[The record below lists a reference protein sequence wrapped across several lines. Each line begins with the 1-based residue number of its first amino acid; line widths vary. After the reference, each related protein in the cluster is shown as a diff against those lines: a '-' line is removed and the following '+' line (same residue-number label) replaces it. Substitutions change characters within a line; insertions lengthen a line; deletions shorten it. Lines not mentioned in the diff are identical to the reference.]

1 MPKISK
7 YNGGYVIISLNDEDI
22 YEKIERNLY
31 KPILL
36 TDIVINGIEKN
47 DVFTT
52 AYVEGTNI
60 VFKDIYDKD
69 ITISDDN
76 SVTIG
81 DNGKHLYRYIFYF
94 SDCITECLCNKPFSR
109 LNTEIIAISVNKTTE
124 LTPSEC
130 KEIIDNLQ
138 SYVSNG
144 DLPVLYT
151 CDILSTPYLY
161 LGSTLLNEV
170 VKLENNVDYLNW
182 TINSDGNVSINNTDD
197 DLKFKCVKIF

>member
-7 YNGGYVIISLNDEDI
+7 YNGGYVIISLNDENI

-52 AYVEGTNI
+52 AYVEGNNI

-76 SVTIG
+76 SVSID
-81 DNGKHLYRYIFYF
+81 DNGKHLYEYVYTHNYEGVYF
-94 SDCITECLCNKPFSR
+94 KAFLLTNKSD
-109 LNTEIIAISVNKTTE
+109 
-124 LTPSEC
+124 LT
-130 KEIIDNLQ
+130 IDNLLNFFNENVSFEFQ
-138 SYVSNG
+138 ACGYQYVG
-144 DLPVLYT
+144 
-151 CDILSTPYLY
+151 
-161 LGSTLLNEV
+161 NEV
-170 VKLENNVDYLNW
+170 HLINTIYFDGADLCLSNVF
-182 TINSDGNVSINNTDD
+182 INSSGNIEVSDEYFQIISNSDSLD
-197 DLKFKCVKIF
+197 KKKIF

>member
-1 MPKISK
+1 MIKVSK

-69 ITISDDN
+69 ITISNDN
-76 SVTIG
+76 SVSMS
-81 DNGKHLYRYIFYF
+81 DNGKHLYEYEFIHNDGSICFNAF
-94 SDCITECLCNKPFSR
+94 LLTNKSDLSIVNLHNFFNENIDLDFQACGYEYVGDEAR
-109 LNTEIIAISVNKTTE
+109 L
-124 LTPSEC
+124 
-130 KEIIDNLQ
+130 
-138 SYVSNG
+138 
-144 DLPVLYT
+144 
-151 CDILSTPYLY
+151 
-161 LGSTLLNEV
+161 
-170 VKLENNVDYLNW
+170 
-182 TINSDGNVSINNTDD
+182 INSIYYDGNVMYVNSVHKNLNGETEVVENNFQIRTEDSI
-197 DLKFKCVKIF
+197 VQRKIF

>member
-7 YNGGYVIISLNDEDI
+7 YNGGYAIISLNDEDI

-69 ITISDDN
+69 ITISNDN
-76 SVTIG
+76 LVSIG
-81 DNGKHLYRYIFYF
+81 DNGNHLYEYVYTHNDGLI
-94 SDCITECLCNKPFSR
+94 CLRAFMLTNKSNLTINNFFEEHIG
-109 LNTEIIAISVNKTTE
+109 LNFQACGYEYVGDIAYAIVSIYYDGDSMYAESVSKNTKGETEIGNDYFQI
-124 LTPSEC
+124 
-130 KEIIDNLQ
+130 Q
-138 SYVSNG
+138 SN
-144 DLPVLYT
+144 D
-151 CDILSTPYLY
+151 
-161 LGSTLLNEV
+161 TLV
-170 VKLENNVDYLNW
+170 QR
-182 TINSDGNVSINNTDD
+182 
-197 DLKFKCVKIF
+197 KIF

>member
-69 ITISDDN
+69 ITISADN
-76 SVTIG
+76 SVSIG
-81 DNGKHLYRYIFYF
+81 NPKRLYINIININDVSDGSLSGLILSIIFYSYKKFDNIEDFYQYFKTFEKSNREILAFRTYYRSTKHVMGYLFKFNPNF
-94 SDCITECLCNKPFSR
+94 SENPFATVLNDGYASDTDLLASTSSTVEFINKP
-109 LNTEIIAISVNKTTE
+109 V
-124 LTPSEC
+124 
-130 KEIIDNLQ
+130 
-138 SYVSNG
+138 
-144 DLPVLYT
+144 
-151 CDILSTPYLY
+151 
-161 LGSTLLNEV
+161 
-170 VKLENNVDYLNW
+170 
-182 TINSDGNVSINNTDD
+182 
-197 DLKFKCVKIF
+197 

>member
-1 MPKISK
+1 MPKITK

-36 TDIVINGIEKN
+36 TDIVINGVEKN

-69 ITISDDN
+69 IIISDDN

-81 DNGKHLYRYIFYF
+81 DNGKHLYRYNFNF
-94 SDCITECLCNKPFSR
+94 SDSWFQYLSNKPFSR
-109 LNTEIIAISVNKTTE
+109 LNVSILIRDTSGVTN
-124 LTPSEC
+124 LTASEC
-130 KEIIDNLQ
+130 KELIEALDSETHYCPMSITSDGSFKVNCHI
-138 SYVSNG
+138 SVG
-144 DLPVLYT
+144 DLYLIINDASSGVSAVDLT
-151 CDILSTPYLY
+151 IFDNGSISESIKGDDLY
-161 LGSTLLNEV
+161 LFVE
-170 VKLENNVDYLNW
+170 
-182 TINSDGNVSINNTDD
+182 
-197 DLKFKCVKIF
+197 KIF

>member
-47 DVFTT
+47 DIFTT

-69 ITISDDN
+69 ITISDNN

-81 DNGKHLYRYIFYF
+81 DNGKHLYEYVYTHKDSGMCFKAF
-94 SDCITECLCNKPFSR
+94 LLTNKSDLS
-109 LNTEIIAISVNKTTE
+109 
-124 LTPSEC
+124 
-130 KEIIDNLQ
+130 IDNLDIFFQENIDLEFQACGYDYVGNEAHVINSIFCDGDMCTTSVYKKSNGESEIGKNYFQIQ
-138 SYVSNG
+138 SYDSLVQR
-144 DLPVLYT
+144 
-151 CDILSTPYLY
+151 
-161 LGSTLLNEV
+161 
-170 VKLENNVDYLNW
+170 
-182 TINSDGNVSINNTDD
+182 
-197 DLKFKCVKIF
+197 KIF

>member
-1 MPKISK
+1 MPKITK

-76 SVTIG
+76 SVSIG
-81 DNGKHLYRYIFYF
+81 DNGKHLYEYVYTHVDSSKAFEVF
-94 SDCITECLCNKPFSR
+94 LLTNKSDLS
-109 LNTEIIAISVNKTTE
+109 
-124 LTPSEC
+124 
-130 KEIIDNLQ
+130 IDNLR
-138 SYVSNG
+138 NF
-144 DLPVLYT
+144 
-151 CDILSTPYLY
+151 
-161 LGSTLLNEV
+161 LNENIDV
-170 VKLENNVDYLNW
+170 EFQACGCQYVGNEARVITSIYSDGVEINIISVLK
-182 TINSDGNVSINNTDD
+182 NSDGVIEMSVHLFQIQSDD
-197 DLKFKCVKIF
+197 TLVQRKIF

>member
-7 YNGGYVIISLNDEDI
+7 YNGGYAIISLNDEDI

-81 DNGKHLYRYIFYF
+81 DNGKHLYEYEFTHNDKTICFKAF
-94 SDCITECLCNKPFSR
+94 LLTNKSDLS
-109 LNTEIIAISVNKTTE
+109 
-124 LTPSEC
+124 
-130 KEIIDNLQ
+130 IDNLHNFFNENVNLKFQ
-138 SYVSNG
+138 ACGYA
-144 DLPVLYT
+144 YT
-151 CDILSTPYLY
+151 STHA
-161 LGSTLLNEV
+161 GEARV
-170 VKLENNVDYLNW
+170 
-182 TINSDGNVSINNTDD
+182 INSIYYNGQRMYATNVYYNSNSEAAIAGDYFQIQSNDS
-197 DLKFKCVKIF
+197 LVQRKIF

>member
-7 YNGGYVIISLNDEDI
+7 YNGGYVIISLNDENI

-69 ITISDDN
+69 ITISNDN
-76 SVTIG
+76 SVSIG
-81 DNGKHLYRYIFYF
+81 DNGKHLYEYVYTHNDGSTCFKAF
-94 SDCITECLCNKPFSR
+94 LLTNKSDLS
-109 LNTEIIAISVNKTTE
+109 
-124 LTPSEC
+124 
-130 KEIIDNLQ
+130 IDNLLNFFKENIYLDFQ
-138 SYVSNG
+138 ACGYKYVG
-144 DLPVLYT
+144 
-151 CDILSTPYLY
+151 
-161 LGSTLLNEV
+161 NEARV
-170 VKLENNVDYLNW
+170 
-182 TINSDGNVSINNTDD
+182 INSIYYDETNGGMYTQSVLKNSSGGAEIGEDSFQILIDD
-197 DLKFKCVKIF
+197 DGLDQRKIF

>member
-7 YNGGYVIISLNDEDI
+7 YNGGYVIISLNDENI

-76 SVTIG
+76 SVSIG
-81 DNGKHLYRYIFYF
+81 DNGNHLYEYVYTHNDGQICLQAFMYTNKSNLTIHNFFEEHVDLDFQACGYEYAGDTAF
-94 SDCITECLCNKPFSR
+94 SITSIYYDGGNMYAKSVSKNSSGE
-109 LNTEIIAISVNKTTE
+109 TEIGEDYFQI
-124 LTPSEC
+124 
-130 KEIIDNLQ
+130 Q
-138 SYVSNG
+138 S
-144 DLPVLYT
+144 
-151 CDILSTPYLY
+151 
-161 LGSTLLNEV
+161 
-170 VKLENNVDYLNW
+170 
-182 TINSDGNVSINNTDD
+182 SDSLIER
-197 DLKFKCVKIF
+197 KIF

>member
-1 MPKISK
+1 MPKITK

-69 ITISDDN
+69 ITISNDN
-76 SVTIG
+76 SVSIG
-81 DNGKHLYRYIFYF
+81 DNGKHLYEYVYTHKDNTICFKAF
-94 SDCITECLCNKPFSR
+94 LLTNKSDLNMNNLANFFNENIDLEFQACGYEYVNSEALVINSIYYDGDAMWITNVHK
-109 LNTEIIAISVNKTTE
+109 N
-124 LTPSEC
+124 
-130 KEIIDNLQ
+130 
-138 SYVSNG
+138 SNG
-144 DLPVLYT
+144 EIMIGEDYFQIAGNDSL
-151 CDILSTPYLY
+151 
-161 LGSTLLNEV
+161 
-170 VKLENNVDYLNW
+170 VKRQ
-182 TINSDGNVSINNTDD
+182 
-197 DLKFKCVKIF
+197 IF